1 MTDSESTSNSIS
13 DSVVMGDVHQH
24 ITVLSEASSWP
35 SAEKETSP
43 KASDEVDLGF
53 SMRMDENQPEANIPT
68 DLFAVRPDTKG
79 PKSVGILLLFGALF
93 LFFQAYGDIG
103 LHNATDLNAEEVGLI
118 LEVPNSQGDGSD
130 DISTEQYQTFH
141 DAARDSGGYALR
153 GYGLLIAS
161 LLLIVGGGMLF
172 FLNGFGAK
180 IALSGASIGLITG
193 IAGSLMVKGAA
204 DTHLQGVLL
213 LTYEITTYF
222 CGVCM
227 VMCAGM
233 AALPLINT
241 RARLALYP
249 EQKVRLVND
258 AEE

>member
-1 MTDSESTSNSIS
+1 MTDSEPKIWPVEDKEKSNKSSS
-13 DSVVMGDVHQH
+13 D
-24 ITVLSEASSWP
+24 
-35 SAEKETSP
+35 
-43 KASDEVDLGF
+43 VDLGF
-53 SMRMDENQPEANIPT
+53 SMRMDENQPEADIPT

-79 PKSVGILLLFGALF
+79 PKTVGVLLLFGAFL

-103 LHNATDLNAEEVGLI
+103 LHNATDLDDEEVGLI
-118 LEVPNSQGDGSD
+118 LDVPNSQGDGNN

-141 DAARDSGGYALR
+141 DAARESGGYALR

-161 LLLIVGGGMLF
+161 LLLFVGGGMLI

-213 LTYEITTYF
+213 LTYEITTYL

-227 VMCAGM
+227 AMCAGI

-249 EQKVRLVND
+249 ENKVYLVN
-258 AEE
+258 EQE

>member
-1 MTDSESTSNSIS
+1 MTDSESTIWPAEDKEKPNKSSS
-13 DSVVMGDVHQH
+13 D
-24 ITVLSEASSWP
+24 
-35 SAEKETSP
+35 
-43 KASDEVDLGF
+43 VDLGF
-53 SMRMDENQPEANIPT
+53 SMKMDDNQPEADIPT

-79 PKSVGILLLFGALF
+79 PKTVGVLLLFGALF

-103 LHNATDLNAEEVGLI
+103 LHNATDLNDDEVGLI
-118 LEVPNSQGDGSD
+118 LDVPNSQGDGND
-130 DISTEQYQTFH
+130 YISTEQYQTFH
-141 DAARDSGGYALR
+141 DAARESGGYALR

-161 LLLIVGGGMLF
+161 LLLFVGGVMLI

-180 IALSGASIGLITG
+180 MALSGASIGLITG

-227 VMCAGM
+227 AMCAGM

-258 AEE
+258 DEE